1 MTKSVKICPGCITRT
16 GDIHCK
22 PAGERVC
29 PYCGYDEVT
38 DPQWERQL
46 ARIDLLFTLETLIVV
61 ILTLLM
67 TLFMMAV
74 VWDEKDRLGRMFD
87 SIARF
92 ITFCDY
98 GRLEETLDCCAIL
111 LCLNALAAGWFFIH
125 QYVVNNLG
133 DSNRMPVSF
142 AKIRFL
148 AIVGAFHIIC
158 VVAVGILI
166 FYVEKF
172 L

>member
-1 MTKSVKICPGCITRT
+1 MTKDTKICPGCFTRT
-16 GDIHCK
+16 DSIHWK

-38 DPQWERQL
+38 DRQWERQL
-46 ARIDLLFTLETLIVV
+46 ARIDLLFTLETLIVW

-67 TLFMMAV
+67 TFFMIML
-74 VWDEKDRLGRMFD
+74 VWDGKLGRMLD
-87 SIARF
+87 AIVRF

-98 GRLEETLDCCAIL
+98 GHLEETLNCYAL
-111 LCLNALAAGWFFIH
+111 LMYFNALAAGWFFIH
-125 QYVVNNLG
+125 QYIVNDLG
-133 DSNRMPVSF
+133 DSNRAPVSF
-142 AKIRFL
+142 AKMRFL

-158 VVAVGILI
+158 AVATGILI
-166 FYVEKF
+166 FYVEKC